1 MLIENPKKID
11 EMTGTKDY
19 YQILGVGE
27 NAGAAEIKKAY
38 RKLAVKYH
46 PDKNAGNKDAEER
59 FKEISEAYYVLGDDQ
74 KRQEY
79 DLAKKSGFHEG
90 GFSGAQGF
98 DFSEF
103 VNTFRGSGR
112 GGSQFGGF
120 DDVLGDLFGG
130 RSRSAQSDFS
140 RRQQPTATQK
150 VNTDIESVVKI
161 PSESIGK
168 SGSIT
173 VKVKGQ
179 SIKVNV
185 PPSIKDGQKLR
196 LQRQGKECPCC
207 GKPGDLLLKIS
218 VIN

>member
-1 MLIENPKKID
+1 
-11 EMTGTKDY
+11 MTGTKDY